1 MELFN
6 LVFQLYINNKSKPCL
21 ETPVMS
27 RKAVLH
33 KHHTGH
39 MFTQHAL
46 VHFFLHVS
54 KQFCQSTS
62 LSLFRANKAANKN
75 SLKFLS
81 SESLLL

>member
-33 KHHTGH
+33 KHPTGH
-39 MFTQHAL
+39 MFAQHAL

-54 KQFCQSTS
+54 IYINITI
-62 LSLFRANKAANKN
+62 
-75 SLKFLS
+75 
-81 SESLLL
+81 